1 MIPLLT
7 LRRLLCLSLCA
18 FAAHTFA
25 APTLAQTLARPGWQ
39 GSGIATNLWWKHAVF
54 YHVDPANFS
63 PAPGESPLHALTQ
76 RLDYLRALGVDALL
90 LTPLQPDPAHP
101 TAILPALGTLDD
113 LDALLREASRRD
125 LRVLLD
131 LAPRIAAPRIPVAR
145 IPATEASDAAR
156 FWLNRGIAGFHLSG
170 SDDTAHAQAA
180 QLRKVID
187 SYLGH
192 RILIGDADPT
202 LPIQPRQR
210 TYKSPGT
217 QTFDLVLDTSLSEA
231 GKHPNKIP
239 DNLTASALRPVLD
252 ATQDLADAG
261 RSLPLL
267 ATDGPGAKRSFSRYG
282 DGQHNL
288 AIAKVLAT
296 ILLASR
302 AEPLLYYGQE
312 LGVRD
317 LGVQELGVHELG
329 VYDRNVQGKDV
340 QQSGIPTPTFP
351 PLIAWDAPL
360 AAVSGKPA
368 PAPAP
373 PPTPAARNPAP
384 EPRNAALEQSDP
396 NSLFHWYR
404 QLTALRHGNTTIAAG
419 SSTTIDQDDK
429 NVLVWVRQPQSK
441 SSLNPPLVILCNL
454 TAHPVTLSLKADLAR
469 LHLRGSFLRTVLRS
483 DSGMGTL
490 HLDAITIA
498 PYTAYIGQL
507 RF

>member
-1 MIPLLT
+1 MIPLLIR
-7 LRRLLCLSLCA
+7 RRLLPLCLFA
-18 FAAHTFA
+18 FAAPA
-25 APTLAQTLARPGWQ
+25 LAQTLARPGWQ
-39 GSGIATNLWWKHAVF
+39 GSGIATNLWWKHAIF

-131 LAPRIAAPRIPVAR
+131 LAPRIPAPQIADSRIPDAET
-145 IPATEASDAAR
+145 PNAAR

-170 SDDTAHAQAA
+170 SDDTAHAQAV

-217 QTFDLVLDTSLSEA
+217 ETFDLVLNTSLKAPDKLRA
-231 GKHPNKIP
+231 GFP
-239 DNLTASALRPVLD
+239 DKLTASAIRRPILD

-267 ATDGPGAKRSFSRYG
+267 ATDGPGASRSFSRYG

-312 LGVRD
+312 LGAQE
-317 LGVQELGVHELG
+317 LGVQELGAQE
-329 VYDRNVQGKDV
+329 RNVQGPV
-340 QQSGIPTPTFP
+340 AQQSSITTPAST
-351 PLIAWDAPL
+351 PLIAWDAPP
-360 AAVSGKPA
+360 APVSGKPA
-368 PAPAP
+368 PTPAP

-384 EPRNAALEQSDP
+384 EPRNATRNAALEQADP

-404 QLTALRHGNTTIAAG
+404 QLTALRHGNPTIASG

-429 NVLVWVRQPQSK
+429 NVLVWVRKPQSK
-441 SSLNPPLVILCNL
+441 SSLTPPLVILCNL